1 MRGGLL
7 VLGTTVLAGLL
18 SGLTRVE
25 AKAEPKPAE
34 LIETYDTMDQL
45 CGETGS
51 PVSAATACEQ
61 RDKLYTTI
69 KAQGW
74 CKGRIGQVPAD
85 YRWHACAR
93 GSR

>member
-1 MRGGLL
+1 VALLAGGLL
-7 VLGTTVLAGLL
+7 VTEDLA
-18 SGLTRVE
+18 
-25 AKAEPKPAE
+25 AKVQPRPAD

-61 RDKLYTTI
+61 REKIYPAI

-74 CKGRIGQVPAD
+74 CNGRIGQLPAD
-85 YRWHACAR
+85 YRWHACGR